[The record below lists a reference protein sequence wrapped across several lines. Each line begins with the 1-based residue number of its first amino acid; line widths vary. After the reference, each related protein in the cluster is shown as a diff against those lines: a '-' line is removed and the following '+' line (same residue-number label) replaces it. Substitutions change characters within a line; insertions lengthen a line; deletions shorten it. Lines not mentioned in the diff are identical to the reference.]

1 MKKKYYFMAVAT
13 LMLGA
18 CSEDTVVD
26 RGGGDS
32 SLPAVNSRTEIKFTL
47 GGIGGGVVPYAP
59 VATEAENE
67 LKTLDVF
74 VFNRDT
80 LPDGTPKADADG
92 KVNYHLEEVFKFGEG
107 GTAITDDG
115 SKKTASITV
124 NGHNLKYFFFVAN
137 ARDVAS
143 MTMYELN
150 KTDTAEFFSKL
161 TDRLNTR
168 LVCPLIM
175 SANRQF
181 NLKDSIDNS
190 KTGPYTIDLKR
201 IVARFDINN
210 VAKDS
215 KFYIHTVKIQNARTQ
230 SFIFPQD
237 TLYMPAEGLVTLAGI
252 DYRVL
257 DNANL
262 GMTRSAFYMYPSPI
276 ADNASLVLEGARNAD
291 GTDPV
296 DYAIK
301 FQKVQDL
308 NKANDV
314 DIQANYYYVLNLEAV
329 GMNEIGGTLQAIKWG
344 DNDTINI
351 DGGLGSLALALD
363 ANEARAGVS
372 LAKNVLTL
380 PAEVFAGANPG
391 DTDPVK
397 ISILAD
403 SEWELDAATVPDWLE
418 ATLTDDADGVA
429 RTLTVKA
436 LTANTNGDGP
446 RKAVVV
452 LKNVLRPSI
461 TQTLVV
467 EQSVNPDNYIKLQA
481 DNFDNGVLSVA
492 GIQPDAPDGVRTV
505 RMTVTTAAS
514 AAGLTGSWSA
524 DVTNLDGTA
533 LATPWIVLS
542 KEAAPVSYAAV
553 DNGASGELL
562 VLTIQPSEELV
573 ARSAMVT
580 LQLSADYKRTF
591 VVTQDKQNLGDIIL
605 SGIDVDPATGNGTLA
620 VAGNGTSAEGV
631 RVGVKAATAWEVVV
645 PAEATWITVPDFKV
659 SALKDKAFYI
669 VAAKNETGSERTAV
683 LSVQNTIDPS
693 IKQEITV
700 TQGIPVSLTLG
711 SETVTEEAAAI
722 ETAKTISVTTNADA
736 WEVTGDAAA
745 DRLTVAK
752 NADGDAIEYT
762 MTENTGFANR
772 TATVTV
778 TAGDVTKAIAVTQKG
793 IVLTW
798 AVKEGSDDTGTE
810 VSGAVTGKISQDG
823 ATGVDVYVATNGGWT
838 ATSDAAWVSLSAA
851 SGDAAGAI
859 TLTATEANADA
870 ADRTANVTITSTV
883 DDTKTVTFT
892 VTQEGNGAGI

>member
-1 MKKKYYFMAVAT
+1 MALASV
-13 LMLGA
+13 MLGA
-18 CSEDTVVD
+18 CSEDTVVEK
-26 RGGGDS
+26 GGGDS

-59 VATEAENE
+59 IATEAENE

-80 LPDGTPKADADG
+80 LPDGSPKADADG

-124 NGHNLKYFFFVAN
+124 NGQNLKYFFFVAN

-143 MTMYELN
+143 MAMYELN

-161 TDRLNTR
+161 TDRLNTK
-168 LVCPLIM
+168 LVCPLVM
-175 SANRQF
+175 SATREF

-215 KFYIHTVKIQNARTQ
+215 KFYIHTVRIQNARTQ
-230 SFIFPQD
+230 SFLFPQD
-237 TLYMPAEGLVTLAGI
+237 TLYMPTEGLVTLAGI

-276 ADNASLVLEGARNAD
+276 ADNASLILEGARNAD

-301 FQKVQDL
+301 FQKQQDL
-308 NKANDV
+308 NKGNDV

-363 ANEARAGVS
+363 PDEARTGVS
-372 LAKNVLTL
+372 LVKNLLTL
-380 PAEVFAGANPG
+380 PAEVFAGADPG

-397 ISILAD
+397 IAIDAD

-418 ATLTDDADGVA
+418 VVLTDNADGVA

-436 LTANTNGDGP
+436 LTANTNGDAP

-461 TQTLVV
+461 TQALVV
-467 EQSVNPDNYIKLQA
+467 EQAVNPDNYIKLQA
-481 DNFDNGVLSVA
+481 ENFDNGVLSVA
-492 GIQPDAPDGVRTV
+492 GIQPDAADGVRTV

-514 AAGLTGSWSA
+514 ATGVTGSWSA
-524 DVTNLDGTA
+524 DVTNLDGTS
-533 LATPWIVLS
+533 LASAWIALS

-562 VLTIQPSEELV
+562 VLTIQPSKELV
-573 ARSAMVT
+573 SRSAMVT
-580 LQLSADYKRTF
+580 IQLSADYKRTF
-591 VVTQDKQNLGDIIL
+591 VVTQDKQNLGDITL
-605 SGIDVDPATGNGTLA
+605 SGIDVDPVTGNGTLE
-620 VAGNGTSAEGV
+620 VAGNGTSAEDV
-631 RVGVKAATAWEVVV
+631 RVGVKAATTWEVKV
-645 PAEATWITVPDFKV
+645 PDEVTWITIPDFKV

-669 VAAKNETGSERTAV
+669 VAGKNESGSERTAV
-683 LSVQNTIDPS
+683 VTVRNTIDPN

-700 TQGIPVSLTLG
+700 TQGVPVTLTLG
-711 SETVTEEAAAI
+711 SETVAETAAAI

-736 WEVTGDAAA
+736 WEVIPDASAA
-745 DRLTVAK
+745 WLTVAK

-762 MTENTGFANR
+762 MTENTDFTDR

-778 TAGDVTKAIAVTQKG
+778 TAGDVTKTIAFTQSG
-793 IVLTW
+793 ITLTW

-810 VSGAVTGKISQDG
+810 VGGVVSGKISQDG
-823 ATGVDVYVATNGGWT
+823 ATGVDVYVSTNGGWT
-838 ATSDAAWVSLSAA
+838 ASASPDATWITLSTAG
-851 SGDAAGAI
+851 SDAAGAI
-859 TLTATEANADA
+859 TLTAEANADA
-870 ADRTANVTITSTV
+870 ADRTASITITSTV
-883 DDTKTVTFT
+883 DNTKTVTFT
-892 VTQEGNGAGI
+892 VTQEGTGGAGI

>member
-1 MKKKYYFMAVAT
+1 MALASV
-13 LMLGA
+13 MLGA
-18 CSEDTVVD
+18 CSEDAVVEK
-26 RGGGDS
+26 GGGDS

-59 VATEAENE
+59 IATEAENE

-80 LPDGTPKADADG
+80 LPDGSPKTDADG

-124 NGHNLKYFFFVAN
+124 NGQNLKYFFFVAN

-143 MTMYELN
+143 MAMYELN

-161 TDRLNTR
+161 TDRLNTK

-175 SANRQF
+175 SATRQF

-215 KFYIHTVKIQNARTQ
+215 KFYIHTVRIQNARTQ
-230 SFIFPQD
+230 SFLFPQD
-237 TLYMPAEGLVTLAGI
+237 TLYMPTEGLVTLAGI

-262 GMTRSAFYMYPSPI
+262 GMTRSAFYMYPSPV
-276 ADNASLVLEGARNAD
+276 ADNASLILEGARNAD

-301 FQKVQDL
+301 FQKQQDL

-351 DGGLGSLALALD
+351 DGGLGSLALSLD
-363 ANEARAGVS
+363 TAETRTGVS
-372 LAKNVLTL
+372 LVKNLLTL
-380 PAEVFAGANPG
+380 PAEVFAGADPG

-397 ISILAD
+397 IAIDAD
-403 SEWELDAATVPDWLE
+403 SEWELDAATVPDWLQV
-418 ATLTDDADGVA
+418 ALTDDADGVA

-436 LTANTNGDGP
+436 LTANTNGDAP

-461 TQTLVV
+461 TQALVV
-467 EQSVNPDNYIKLQA
+467 EQAVNPDNYIKLQA

-492 GIQPDAPDGVRTV
+492 GILPDTPDGVRTV
-505 RMTVTTAAS
+505 KMTVTTAAS
-514 AAGLTGSWSA
+514 AAGVTGSWSA
-524 DVTNLDGTA
+524 DVTNLDGTP
-533 LATPWIVLS
+533 LASAWIALS

-562 VLTIQPSEELV
+562 VLTIQPSKELV
-573 ARSAMVT
+573 SRSAMVT
-580 LQLSADYKRTF
+580 IQLSADYKRTF
-591 VVTQDKQNLGDIIL
+591 VVTQDKQNLGNIIL
-605 SGIDVDPATGNGTLA
+605 SGIDVDPATGNGTLE

-631 RVGVKAATAWEVVV
+631 RVGVKAATAWKVEV
-645 PAEATWITVPDFKV
+645 PADATWITVPDFKV

-669 VAAKNETGSERTAV
+669 VAGKNESGSERTAV
-683 LSVQNTIDPS
+683 VTVQNTIDPN

-700 TQGIPVSLTLG
+700 TQGIPVTLTLG
-711 SETVTEEAAAI
+711 SETVTETVAAI

-736 WEVTGDAAA
+736 WEVTPDASAA
-745 DRLTVAK
+745 WLTVAK

-762 MTENTGFANR
+762 MTENTDFTDR

-778 TAGDVTKAIAVTQKG
+778 TAGDVTKTIAFTQSG
-793 IVLTW
+793 ITLTW
-798 AVKEGSDDTGTE
+798 AVKEGADDTGTE

-823 ATGVDVYVATNGGWT
+823 ATGVSVYVSTNGGWT
-838 ATSDAAWVSLSAA
+838 ASASPDAAWVTLSVAG
-851 SGDAAGAI
+851 GDAAGAI
-859 TLTATEANADA
+859 TLTASEANADA
-870 ADRTANVTITSTV
+870 ADRTASVTITSTV
-883 DDTKTVTFT
+883 DASKTVTFT
-892 VTQEGNGAGI
+892 VTQEGTGVVE